1 LSDFSHITFDA
12 AVAGA
17 LDAGNL
23 GGAGDADA
31 EAVVGGSGGTK
42 SVLGSDFNAG
52 LGK

>member
-17 LDAGNL
+17 LGAGNL
-23 GGAGDADA
+23 GGGGDA
-31 EAVVGGSGGTK
+31 EATIGCSAGTK
-42 SVLGSDFNAG
+42 SVLGSDVNAG